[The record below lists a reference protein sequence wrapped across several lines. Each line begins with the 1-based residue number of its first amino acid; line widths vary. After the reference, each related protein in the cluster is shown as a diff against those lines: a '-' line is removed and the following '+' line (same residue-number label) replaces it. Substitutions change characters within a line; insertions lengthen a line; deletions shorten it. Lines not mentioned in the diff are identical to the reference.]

1 LAEIASYDDAVAW
14 LDDHI
19 GAGVKPGLE
28 RITGLLELLARPD
41 ESYPIVHVAGTNGK
55 TSTARMTAGLIGA
68 HGLATGLFTS
78 PHLQAVEERYEHGMR
93 PMSREA
99 FAVAVAELAPVVDL
113 WSESS
118 GDRITYFEITAALA
132 FAWFAEKAVDA
143 AVIEVGLGG
152 RWDATNAATSEV
164 AVVTSIG
171 LEHTAY
177 LGDTEALIAA
187 EKAAIL
193 DRDAVLVT
201 GELSDEALAVIRA
214 RAEEQGAL
222 WHRFGPDF
230 GPDDARPA
238 VGGWLFDVEGIHA
251 RYTGIDLR
259 LHGAHQ
265 VHNFTV
271 GVAATE
277 ALFGRALDLGAV
289 REAAARAAAPGRMEI
304 VRRDPLVM
312 LDGAHNPPGMA
323 ALAEALGQE
332 FTTSRWALVFGVMRD
347 KDAASMLSHLDGL
360 VTTAHVARAAGSDR
374 ALPAGEAAA
383 LVHGALDVETV
394 EHPSVADAV
403 AAAISS
409 GDPVLV
415 TGSLYVVGEARTA
428 LGV

>member
-1 LAEIASYDDAVAW
+1 MAEIASYDDAVAW

-28 RITGLLELLARPD
+28 RITGLLDLLARPD

-55 TSTARMTAGLIGA
+55 TSTARMAAGLIEA
-68 HGLATGLFTS
+68 HGLPTGLFTS
-78 PHLQAVEERYEHGMR
+78 PHLQTVEERYEHGLR
-93 PMSREA
+93 PMSPDA
-99 FAVAVAELAPVVDL
+99 FAAAVAELAPFVDL
-113 WSESS
+113 LSERS

-143 AVIEVGLGG
+143 AVVETGLGG

-193 DRDAVLVT
+193 DEGATLVT
-201 GELSDEALAVIRA
+201 GELSDEALTVMEA
-214 RAEEQGAL
+214 RVEEQGAL
-222 WHRFGPDF
+222 WHRFGMDF
-230 GPDDARPA
+230 RPDDARPA
-238 VGGWLFDVEGIHA
+238 VGGWLFDVDGIHA

-265 VHNFTV
+265 VHNFAV
-271 GVAATE
+271 AVAATE
-277 ALFGRALDLGAV
+277 ALFGRSLDLGAV
-289 REAAARAAAPGRMEI
+289 REAGARASTPGRMEI
-304 VRRDPLVM
+304 VGRDPLVM
-312 LDGAHNPPGMA
+312 LDGAHNPTGMA
-323 ALAEALGQE
+323 ALVEALGQE
-332 FTTSRWALVFGVMRD
+332 FPTTEWTLVFGVMRD
-347 KDAASMLSHLDGL
+347 KEAASMLASLEGL
-360 VTTAHVARAAGSDR
+360 VSNAHVAMARGSDR
-374 ALPAGEAAA
+374 AMPADEAAA
-383 LVHGALDVETV
+383 LAREALGVEAT

-409 GDPVLV
+409 GEPVLV

-428 LGV
+428 LGL